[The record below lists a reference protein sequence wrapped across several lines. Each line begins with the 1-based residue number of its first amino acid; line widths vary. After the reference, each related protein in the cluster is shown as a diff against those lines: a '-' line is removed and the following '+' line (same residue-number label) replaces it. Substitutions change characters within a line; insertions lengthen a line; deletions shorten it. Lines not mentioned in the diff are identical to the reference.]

1 MLKIGDFSK
10 FGHVSVKTLR
20 YYDDA
25 GLLKPVHVD
34 PWPNYRY
41 YFMSPLPQLNRILA
55 LKHLGFTLEQMVPLL
70 NDEVAPEHLR
80 QLLEHKQAEIVER
93 MEAER
98 AVLARVEARLR
109 QLEGATI
116 MANYDVIV
124 KRVNAQQVASVRKV
138 VPTVQGMVNFSFA
151 MGDVLAAKQV
161 QLASP
166 WLHVYYQDDYREA
179 DLDVETAV
187 PIHNPAAVA
196 GLSLPDGT
204 PICVRELPAAET
216 MASTVHQGESNML
229 EHAYAAI
236 GDWIEQNGYQ
246 TSGPGREFFCK
257 KKAILP
263 HTLPNSN
270 SPSPVLSDV
279 QSGTRP

>member
-124 KRVNAQQVASVRKV
+124 KRVNAQQVAKVRKV
-138 VPTVQGMVNFSFA
+138 VPTVQDMVNFSFA

-161 QLASP
+161 QLAGP

-204 PICVRELPAAET
+204 PICVRELPGSRNHGFNRSSRGIKYVGARLCSNRRLDRAE
-216 MASTVHQGESNML
+216 
-229 EHAYAAI
+229 
-236 GDWIEQNGYQ
+236 
-246 TSGPGREFFCK
+246 R
-257 KKAILP
+257 
-263 HTLPNSN
+263 LPNERTG
-270 SPSPVLSDV
+270 PRIFLQEEGDPATYVTEIQFPV
-279 QSGTRP
+279 TRA